1 MFLRCTERFKAG
13 KNHRYWNI
21 VENKRTAGGHV
32 VQRQVLYLREIN
44 DSQQEA
50 WRRNIEVFEYGKPH
64 PKTIA
69 LFPEDRPI
77 PEEEIEAI
85 QVKLNQLQIKRPRQW
100 GGGCWLFCEL
110 WKPLP
115 LDCFWND
122 RFLPSGKGTRW
133 IDILKTLT
141 AYRLIDPGSEWRLHR
156 FWYE

>member
-100 GGGCWLFCEL
+100 GGAAGYSVNFGS
-110 WKPLP
+110 
-115 LDCFWND
+115 
-122 RFLPSGKGTRW
+122 RYRW
-133 IDILKTLT
+133 IVFGMIGFYQAERGPGGSTSS
-141 AYRLIDPGSEWRLHR
+141 RPSPPID
-156 FWYE
+156 